1 MRKRS
6 LFTCILFL
14 MVTLGLS
21 VASGPPEEDY
31 PSREQKKTE
40 KKSEEPKCKG
50 LKKSITVY
58 KFDTKAPGSRSEA
71 GDTLTDM
78 LQTALVNTGCFIV
91 VERAELEQIMKEQKL
106 AETGKTAPSSAAKAG
121 SLVGAQVI
129 VMGAVTTFEE
139 NERGGAIGGVTRSG
153 RAGGIITNK
162 AKVTL
167 DMRLV
172 DTSTGEVLQTATASG
187 DASQT
192 GALIGGIPVG
202 DIKIGTAAW
211 QKTPIG
217 NAAREAIENAVKIIL
232 NQMKT
237 LPWQAKIARITEDKI
252 YLNMGENAGIKAG
265 ESYFVYSIGEP
276 ITDPDTG
283 AILGV
288 EETKAAVIE
297 ITTVQEKL
305 SIAKALTYLTENV
318 TLKRGDL
325 VREK

>member
-1 MRKRS
+1 MRKRV
-6 LFTCILFL
+6 LLTGLLWII
-14 MVTLGLS
+14 VTFGFS
-21 VASGPPEEDY
+21 VAFGPPDEDY
-31 PSREQKKTE
+31 PSREQKKAE
-40 KKSEEPKCKG
+40 KKAEEAKCKG

-58 KFDTKAPGSRSEA
+58 KFEPKAPGSRSEV

-106 AETGKTAPSSAAKAG
+106 AEQGKTAPSSAAKAG

-129 VMGAVTTFEE
+129 VMGAITAFEE
-139 NERGGAIGGVTRSG
+139 QERGGAIGGITRSG
-153 RAGGIITNK
+153 RVGGIITNK

-172 DTSTGEVLQTATASG
+172 DTTTGEILQTATASG

-232 NQMKT
+232 DKMIT
-237 LPWQAKIARITEDKI
+237 LPWQAKIAQVKEEKI
-252 YLNMGENAGIKAG
+252 YINAGENAGMKVG
-265 ESYFVYSIGEP
+265 DSYYVYSVGEP

-283 AILGV
+283 SILGV
-288 EETKAAVIE
+288 EETKAAVLE
-297 ITTVQEKL
+297 IIAVQEKL
-305 SIAKALTYLTENV
+305 SIAKVLSYLTPNIA
-318 TLKRGDL
+318 LKRGDII
-325 VREK
+325 RER